1 MIVLRHEERIPP
13 VPLGK
18 IGRKRAGTSAQ
29 SANFDVGGEE
39 ALRVGGDVAIEL
51 GSRFRGEEKRQRKRQ
66 HGSTRGDPAGV
77 LEGLAA
83 QRLAADQRARRLGK
97 AGRTLGHSFAEE
109 GERARIARPTAESMV
124 EQMADAARY
133 LLSVEPGTLDHL
145 KEARVFLEAGL
156 ARLAAERADA
166 AGLALLRQR
175 LDEHRE
181 ASLDDFLQRDIAFH
195 QQIAAMSG
203 NPIFPAIVEGML
215 TWLGDYY
222 RSLVRAQGVESLTLR
237 EHQRIYDAIAAGNA
251 AEAAQAMADHLN
263 RASDL
268 YRPLTGEA

>member
-1 MIVLRHEERIPP
+1 MTPEPIPRRKLYQEVMDRLLARINAGEFSPGGQLPSERELMDAYA
-13 VPLGK
+13 V
-18 IGRKRAGTSAQ
+18 GRPAIR
-29 SANFDVGGEE
+29 E
-39 ALRVGGDVAIEL
+39 AM
-51 GSRFRGEEKRQRKRQ
+51 QQ
-66 HGSTRGDPAGV
+66 
-77 LEGLAA
+77 LERSGII
-83 QRLAADQRARRLGK
+83 
-97 AGRTLGHSFAEE
+97 TISH

-133 LLSVEPGTLDHL
+133 LLSVEPRTLEHL

-156 ARLAAERADA
+156 AKLAAERADA

-175 LDEHRE
+175 LDEHCE
-181 ASLDDFLQRDIAFH
+181 ASLDDFLRRDIAFH
-195 QQIAAMSG
+195 RQIAAMSG

-222 RSLVRAQGVESLTLR
+222 HSLVRAQGVESLTLH

-268 YRPLTGEA
+268 YRPLTGGA

>member
-1 MIVLRHEERIPP
+1 MTPEPIPRRKLYQEVMDRLLARINAGEFSPGGQLPSERELMDAYA
-13 VPLGK
+13 V
-18 IGRKRAGTSAQ
+18 GRPAIR
-29 SANFDVGGEE
+29 E
-39 ALRVGGDVAIEL
+39 AM
-51 GSRFRGEEKRQRKRQ
+51 QQ
-66 HGSTRGDPAGV
+66 
-77 LEGLAA
+77 LERSGII
-83 QRLAADQRARRLGK
+83 
-97 AGRTLGHSFAEE
+97 TISH

-133 LLSVEPGTLDHL
+133 LLSVEPRTLEHL

-156 ARLAAERADA
+156 AKLAAERVDA
-166 AGLALLRQR
+166 AGLACLRQR

-181 ASLDDFLQRDIAFH
+181 ASLDEFLKRDIAFH
-195 QQIAAMSG
+195 RQIAAMSG

-222 RSLVRAQGVESLTLR
+222 HSLVRAQGVESLTLH

-268 YRPLTGEA
+268 YRPLTGGA

>member
-1 MIVLRHEERIPP
+1 MTPEPIPRRKLYQEVMDRLLARISAGEFASSGQLPSERELMDAYA
-13 VPLGK
+13 V
-18 IGRKRAGTSAQ
+18 GRPAIR
-29 SANFDVGGEE
+29 E
-39 ALRVGGDVAIEL
+39 AM
-51 GSRFRGEEKRQRKRQ
+51 QQ
-66 HGSTRGDPAGV
+66 
-77 LEGLAA
+77 LERSGII
-83 QRLAADQRARRLGK
+83 
-97 AGRTLGHSFAEE
+97 TISH

-156 ARLAAERADA
+156 AKIAAERADA
-166 AGLALLRQR
+166 AGLARLRQR

-181 ASLDDFLQRDIAFH
+181 ASLDDFLMRDIAFH
-195 QQIAAMSG
+195 RQIAAMSG
-203 NPIFPAIVEGML
+203 NPIFPAVVEGML

-222 RSLVRAQGVESLTLR
+222 HTLVRAQGAESLTLR
-237 EHQRIYDAIAAGNA
+237 EHQRIYDAIAARDA
-251 AEAAQAMADHLN
+251 AGAAQAMADHLN

>member
-1 MIVLRHEERIPP
+1 MTPEPIPRRKLYQEVMDRLLARINAGEFAAGGQLPSERELMDAYA
-13 VPLGK
+13 V
-18 IGRKRAGTSAQ
+18 GRPAIR
-29 SANFDVGGEE
+29 E
-39 ALRVGGDVAIEL
+39 AM
-51 GSRFRGEEKRQRKRQ
+51 QQ
-66 HGSTRGDPAGV
+66 
-77 LEGLAA
+77 LERSGII
-83 QRLAADQRARRLGK
+83 
-97 AGRTLGHSFAEE
+97 TISH
-109 GERARIARPTAESMV
+109 GERARITRPTAESMV

-133 LLSVEPGTLDHL
+133 LLSVEPRTLEHL

-156 ARLAAERADA
+156 AKLAAERADA

-181 ASLDDFLQRDIAFH
+181 ASLDDFLKRDIAFH
-195 QQIAAMSG
+195 RQIAAMSG

-222 RSLVRAQGVESLTLR
+222 RTLVRAQGVESLTLR
-237 EHQRIYDAIAAGNA
+237 EHQRIYDAIAAGDA

-268 YRPLTGEA
+268 YHPLTGGA